1 MFCVLVLLMAIGVV
15 VVCCRLLDMS
25 SLVSHGVPVLLLLY
39 PRGKGYK
46 EGNQVSYDMIP
57 IRTLSLLAY
66 FTYISIDIIIYA
78 LGSTSW
84 FSGIFWMVG
93 RVVADPSL
101 GLLSPYEVVPQ
112 VLILVSSP

>member
-1 MFCVLVLLMAIGVV
+1 
-15 VVCCRLLDMS
+15 
-25 SLVSHGVPVLLLLY
+25 LLLTVGHVLTCLSWGAST
-39 PRGKGYK
+39 PPSISKGKGYK
-46 EGNQVSYDMIP
+46 EGNQVGYDMIP

-101 GLLSPYEVVPQ
+101 GLLSPYEVVP
-112 VLILVSSP
+112 